1 MELNIL
7 ILIIIVL
14 FYILFLLIA
23 RILLNKF
30 STLNEIF
37 IRNNRRLSRILS
49 IVNHSY
55 EINLESIKALKDL
68 KQNLILSSEED
79 TERKKKIYQ
88 IEKQEIRKL
97 HSKNVVRRKEA
108 AANLGIIGDSDA
120 RVGLEQA
127 LLKEKDYSVK
137 VYLVNALT
145 EIRQKDSLPFLIQD
159 LLDST
164 KWYRTKL
171 ISNILEFGYQ
181 FNDFFIEMKDTRRLE
196 WIELMI
202 HYAGIVYTDET
213 KKYLF
218 DFVDRFDSIQ
228 EEVRLFLQNNKQLLK
243 KYKIEYVEDDMKI
256 LLEKACRLLSDTY
269 SSDFGKEPYTS
280 HINRTIRLNAYWAIS
295 KNPSVENL
303 QFLLSHISDDLFE
316 NQIITM
322 LSKMLESNP
331 RLIYI
336 VEDAFEAENEKA
348 VRSRIANVLSNQIEY
363 YVLQLLT
370 KKYSRAKAILGQ
382 IIQNNQVNELIGF
395 INLNK
400 NLDLENSLAELV
412 KENVDPDSETGNELR
427 IYLKKTFLSK
437 CGFIPIEPEQSV
449 KIEKKDPNLIKA
461 VAVTIFISFLL
472 IPIIFLI
479 RHRNELGYVSWINLL
494 TDYVIEFNKGLIY
507 YSLVYS
513 LFNLL
518 LIFFSIQNVKTQAR
532 LWNYK
537 NNSMLFR
544 KKMIPSIS
552 IIAPA
557 FNESKSIVSSVKSL
571 LNLKYPDYELIVVN
585 DGSKDETL
593 NNLIEAFQLVRTN
606 YRYKTSLVTAPI
618 RGIYRNDSLP
628 NLIVIDKSNSGK
640 ADSLNA
646 GINVSRNEYFC
657 CIDSDSLLESDSLL
671 KLASLTL
678 DESRETPALGGNI
691 LPINSCKVNNGQ
703 IYEIHAPKN
712 VIARFQAV
720 EYIRAF
726 MIGRLGWQQIN
737 SMMIISGAFGLFRK
751 DRIIGIGGYLTSK
764 GQYQKDTVGEDME
777 LVVRIG
783 RMLREMKQKF
793 VILYAYNANCWTEV
807 PEDLKSLKNQRYR
820 WQRGLVDIL
829 YFHRKILFNK
839 TYGQIGFIA
848 MPYYLIFEMVG
859 PQFEIQ
865 GYFLVIVSILLGILN
880 AEFALLLFISVIL
893 LGMIN
898 SIISLLIIER
908 EESYFSIR
916 DLIRLIWIALIEN
929 FGPRQWIS
937 LWRVLGQIK
946 MIFRSGGWGSIQRKG
961 I

>member
-1 MELNIL
+1 MELNFL
-7 ILIIIVL
+7 ILIIIIL
-14 FYILFLLIA
+14 AYILFLLIA
-23 RILLNKF
+23 RIFLNKF
-30 STLNEIF
+30 STLDEIF
-37 IRNNRRLSRILS
+37 IRNNRRLARILS
-49 IVNHSY
+49 IINHSY
-55 EINLESIKALKDL
+55 EINLESLRALKDL
-68 KQNLILSSEED
+68 KQNLILSAEED
-79 TERKKKIYQ
+79 AERKKKIDQ
-88 IEKQEIRKL
+88 IEIQEIQKL

-108 AANLGIIGDSDA
+108 AANLGIIGDIKA
-120 RVGLEQA
+120 REGLEQA
-127 LLKEKDYSVK
+127 LSKEKDYSVK
-137 VYLVNALT
+137 IYLVNALT
-145 EIRQKDSLPFLIQD
+145 EIRKKDSLPFLIQD

-181 FNDFFIEMKDTRRLE
+181 FNDYFLQMKDTRCLE

-202 HYAGIVYTDET
+202 HYAGVVYTDET
-213 KKYLF
+213 KKYLL
-218 DFVDRFDSIQ
+218 DFVDHFEIIQ
-228 EEVRLFLQNNKQLLK
+228 QEARTFLQNDQKSNR
-243 KYKIEYVEDDMKI
+243 KYKIEYVEEDMKI
-256 LLEKACRLLSDTY
+256 LLEKACRILSDTY
-269 SSDFGKEPYTS
+269 SSEFSKEPYAS
-280 HINRTIRLNAYWAIS
+280 HFNKTIRLNSYWAIS
-295 KNPSVENL
+295 KSASVDSM
-303 QFLLSHISDDLFE
+303 QFLLSHISEDVFE

-336 VEDAFEAENEKA
+336 VEDAFERENDKM

-370 KKYSRAKAILGQ
+370 KKRTRAKAILGQ
-382 IIQNNQVNELIGF
+382 IIQNDQINELIGF

-412 KENVDPDSETGNELR
+412 KENVDPDSATGEELR
-427 IYLKKTFLSK
+427 TYLRKAFLSK

-449 KIEKKDPNLIKA
+449 QIDKKDPNLIKA
-461 VAVTIFISFLL
+461 VAATIFLSFLL
-472 IPIIFLI
+472 IPIIFLFQ
-479 RHRNELGYVSWINLL
+479 HRNELGSASWINLL
-494 TDYVIEFNKGLIY
+494 SDYVIEYNKGLIF
-507 YSLVYS
+507 YSLLYS
-513 LFNLL
+513 FWNLL
-518 LIFFSIQNVKTQAR
+518 LIFFSIQNIKTQAR

-537 NNSMLFR
+537 TYSMLFR
-544 KKMIPSIS
+544 KRMIPSIS

-557 FNESKSIVSSVKSL
+557 YNESKLIVSSVKSL
-571 LNLKYPDYELIVVN
+571 LNLQYPDYELIVVN

-606 YRYKTSLVTAPI
+606 YRYKTSLNTAPI

-646 GINVSRNEYFC
+646 GINVAKNEYFC

-678 DESRETPALGGNI
+678 DESSETPALGGNI

-712 VIARFQAV
+712 IIARFQTV

-793 VILYAYNANCWTEV
+793 VILYSYNANCWTEV
-807 PEDLKSLKNQRYR
+807 PEDLRSLKNQRYR

-839 TYGQIGFIA
+839 TYGQIGFVA
-848 MPYYLIFEMVG
+848 MPYYLIFEMIG

-865 GYFLVIVSILLGILN
+865 GYFLVLVSFLLGILN
-880 AEFALLLFISVIL
+880 TEFALMLFISVIL

-898 SIISLLIIER
+898 SVVSLLIIER

-916 DLIRLIWIALIEN
+916 DLMRLIWVALIEN
-929 FGPRQWIS
+929 FGPRQWVS
-937 LWRVLGQIK
+937 LWRVIGQIK
-946 MIFRSGGWGSIQRKG
+946 MIFRSGGWGKIQRKG

>member
-1 MELNIL
+1 M
-7 ILIIIVL
+7 
-14 FYILFLLIA
+14 
-23 RILLNKF
+23 
-30 STLNEIF
+30 
-37 IRNNRRLSRILS
+37 
-49 IVNHSY
+49 
-55 EINLESIKALKDL
+55 
-68 KQNLILSSEED
+68 
-79 TERKKKIYQ
+79 
-88 IEKQEIRKL
+88 
-97 HSKNVVRRKEA
+97 
-108 AANLGIIGDSDA
+108 
-120 RVGLEQA
+120 
-127 LLKEKDYSVK
+127 
-137 VYLVNALT
+137 
-145 EIRQKDSLPFLIQD
+145 
-159 LLDST
+159 
-164 KWYRTKL
+164 
-171 ISNILEFGYQ
+171 
-181 FNDFFIEMKDTRRLE
+181 
-196 WIELMI
+196 
-202 HYAGIVYTDET
+202 
-213 KKYLF
+213 
-218 DFVDRFDSIQ
+218 
-228 EEVRLFLQNNKQLLK
+228 
-243 KYKIEYVEDDMKI
+243 
-256 LLEKACRLLSDTY
+256 
-269 SSDFGKEPYTS
+269 
-280 HINRTIRLNAYWAIS
+280 
-295 KNPSVENL
+295 
-303 QFLLSHISDDLFE
+303 
-316 NQIITM
+316 
-322 LSKMLESNP
+322 
-331 RLIYI
+331 
-336 VEDAFEAENEKA
+336 
-348 VRSRIANVLSNQIEY
+348 
-363 YVLQLLT
+363 
-370 KKYSRAKAILGQ
+370 
-382 IIQNNQVNELIGF
+382 
-395 INLNK
+395 
-400 NLDLENSLAELV
+400 
-412 KENVDPDSETGNELR
+412 
-427 IYLKKTFLSK
+427 
-437 CGFIPIEPEQSV
+437 
-449 KIEKKDPNLIKA
+449 
-461 VAVTIFISFLL
+461 
-472 IPIIFLI
+472 
-479 RHRNELGYVSWINLL
+479 
-494 TDYVIEFNKGLIY
+494 
-507 YSLVYS
+507 
-513 LFNLL
+513 
-518 LIFFSIQNVKTQAR
+518 LIFFSIRNVRIQAR

-537 NNSMLFR
+537 TYSMLFR

-557 FNESKSIVSSVKSL
+557 YNESKSIVSSVKSL
-571 LNLKYPDYELIVVN
+571 LNLRYPDYELIVVN

-593 NNLIEAFQLVRTN
+593 DCLIEAFQLVRTN

-678 DESRETPALGGNI
+678 DESSETPALGGNI

-712 VIARFQAV
+712 IIARFQAI

-783 RMLREMKQKF
+783 RMLYEMKQKF

-839 TYGQIGFIA
+839 KYGRIGFIA
-848 MPYYLIFEMVG
+848 MPYYFIFEMIG

-865 GYFLVIVSILLGILN
+865 GYFLVIVSFLLGVLN
-880 AEFALLLFISVIL
+880 AEFALMLFISVIL

-898 SIISLLIIER
+898 SIVSLLIIER

-916 DLIRLIWIALIEN
+916 DLLRLIWIALIEN

-946 MIFRSGGWGSIQRKG
+946 MIFRSSGWGKIQRKG